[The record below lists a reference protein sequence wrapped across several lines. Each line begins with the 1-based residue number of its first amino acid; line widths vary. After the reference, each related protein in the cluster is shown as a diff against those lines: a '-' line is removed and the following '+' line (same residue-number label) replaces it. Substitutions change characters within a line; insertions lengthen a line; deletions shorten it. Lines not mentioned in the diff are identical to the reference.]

1 VADISIAPTF
11 MEQVQQYID
20 GLQEEAIQAAAK
32 ATMFLHRSAVERAK
46 RDPAW
51 ATMADKIEVWSEDG
65 YLVIGVR
72 DAEYV
77 SQAFALEYGDEHHP
91 PNPLFRSMNQ
101 DTRGAGEAMA
111 EHMMSV
117 YGPGNL
123 S

>member
-1 VADISIAPTF
+1 MADISIAPSFT
-11 MEQVQQYID
+11 EQLHQYLD

-32 ATMFLHRSAVERAK
+32 AAMFLHRSAVERAK

-51 ATMADKIEVWSEDG
+51 ASMADKIEVWAEDG
-65 YLVIGVR
+65 HLVIGVR
-72 DAEYV
+72 DEEYV
-77 SQAFALEYGDEHHP
+77 SQAFALEYGDERRP
-91 PNPLFRSMNQ
+91 PSPLFRSMNQ
-101 DTRGAGEAMA
+101 DTRGAGEVMT